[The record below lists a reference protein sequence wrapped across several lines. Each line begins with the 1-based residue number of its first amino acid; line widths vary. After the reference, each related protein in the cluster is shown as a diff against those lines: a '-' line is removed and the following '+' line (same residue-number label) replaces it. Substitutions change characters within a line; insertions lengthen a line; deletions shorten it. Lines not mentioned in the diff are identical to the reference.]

1 MPAAELELARTAV
14 QQEREMIEEGEIKE
28 GRQVDPSPHDIH
40 II

>member
-1 MPAAELELARTAV
+1 VPAVELELARTAV
-14 QQEREMIEEGEIKE
+14 QQEREMIEGEIKE